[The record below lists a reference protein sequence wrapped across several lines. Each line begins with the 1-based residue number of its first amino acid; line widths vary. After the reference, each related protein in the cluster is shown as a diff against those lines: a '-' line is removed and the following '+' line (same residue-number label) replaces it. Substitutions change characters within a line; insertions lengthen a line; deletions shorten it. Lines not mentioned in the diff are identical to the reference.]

1 MKYQFYISQKWRKL
15 TAVLL
20 LLNFFVT
27 PLISAFP
34 QEVCNG
40 VCEMESIIHECASE
54 TPQMMEMTCCDMMDM
69 NSIMNNTSSACEM
82 QLTDMNCALVAHS
95 QINPVYLIPKTID
108 SKIEFV
114 QITTISIEEDN
125 SGLELFELVQD
136 FSQRK
141 EPPIF
146 LTNSVFLI

>member
-1 MKYQFYISQKWRKL
+1 MTKKHNISQKWRKF

-20 LLNFFVT
+20 LVNFFVT
-27 PLISAFP
+27 PILYAFP
-34 QEVCNG
+34 QE
-40 VCEMESIIHECASE
+40 ECSG
-54 TPQMMEMTCCDMMDM
+54 TTDQMQLEVTCCDMMDM
-69 NSIMNNTSSACEM
+69 NSNLNNTSSACEM

-108 SKIEFV
+108 CKIEFV
-114 QITTISIEEDN
+114 QITTINFEKDN
-125 SGLELFELVQD
+125 SEIELFELVQD